1 MKIRI
6 NIRSIKFRLWAYF
19 AFFAA
24 LLMTVLWILQIF
36 FLNTYYEDMKQTE
49 TQRLASL
56 IVASYGQEG
65 MIEYLSE
72 LNRRNDMYI
81 QIEEHIEDTSLTLYS
96 SYNETIPGEYE
107 DEIRPFPFPVYRN
120 DIQTIR
126 RELLDS
132 GAAFINRN
140 ISNPIR
146 GDTKMMA
153 YSTCLERNEGRQ
165 VLLYIFSPLYPVEST
180 IEILSNQLIYITVI
194 SLLLAMLLSIYLS
207 RMVTK
212 PITNITNSTARLA
225 DGEYGVSFEG
235 GHYSEIDKLAETLT
249 YTSKELARAS
259 EMQKDLIANV
269 SHDLRTPLTMVKSY
283 AEMIRDL
290 SGDNPKKRNEHLQ
303 VIIDEA
309 DRLNLLVSDML
320 ELSKLQSG
328 KQDLTVS
335 TFSLKEVIENV
346 LNSFRIFAEQEGY
359 KIKFASK
366 GEGRIVGDEGKIKQV
381 LTNLITNAIKYSV
394 NDRHIEVH
402 MVELADYVKCS
413 VRDHGIGI
421 PKKDL
426 ENIWQRYY
434 KARSNY
440 LRSAEGT
447 GLGLS
452 IVKEIL
458 DLHNA
463 NYGVD
468 SEVGAGS
475 TFWFEIKL

>member
-1 MKIRI
+1 MKIKI
-6 NIRSIKFRLWAYF
+6 DIGSNKFKLWAYF
-19 AFFAA
+19 ALFAA
-24 LLMTVLWILQIF
+24 LLMTVLWVLQIL
-36 FLNTYYEDMKQTE
+36 FLNTYYEEMKRNE
-49 TQRLASL
+49 TQKLASL
-56 IVASYGQEG
+56 IVASYGQDG

-72 LNRRNDMYI
+72 LNRKNDMYI
-81 QIEEHIEDTSLTLYS
+81 QIEERIEDASLTLYS
-96 SYNETIPGEYE
+96 SYSETVPGEHE
-107 DEIRPFPFPVYRN
+107 EETRPFPFPVYRK
-120 DIQTIR
+120 DIKTIR
-126 RELLDS
+126 EELLDS
-132 GAAFINRN
+132 GEPYINQN
-140 ISNPIR
+140 ISDPIR
-146 GDTKMMA
+146 GDTQMMA

-180 IEILSNQLIYITVI
+180 IGILSNQLIYITII
-194 SLLLAMLLSIYLS
+194 SLLLAMLLSIYIS

-212 PITNITNSTARLA
+212 PITNITNSAARLA
-225 DGEYGVSFEG
+225 EGEYGVSFEG
-235 GHYSEIDKLAETLT
+235 DSYSEIDKLAKTLT

-290 SGDNPKKRNEHLQ
+290 SGENPKKRNEHLQ

-320 ELSKLQSG
+320 VLSKLQSG

-346 LNSFRIFAEQEGY
+346 LNSFSIFAEQEGY

-366 GEGRIVGDEGKIKQV
+366 GEAKIVGDEGKIKQV
-381 LTNLITNAIKYSV
+381 LSNLITNAIKYSI
-394 NDRHIEVH
+394 NDRRIEVI
-402 MVELADYVKCS
+402 MVEMNDFVRCS
-413 VRDHGIGI
+413 VKDHGIGI
-421 PKKDL
+421 PKRDL
-426 ENIWQRYY
+426 GNIWQRYY

-463 NYGVD
+463 KYGVD
-468 SEVGAGS
+468 SEVGVGS